1 MSTTSQHSQ
10 QFQGITPL
18 ETHPERLWREFLEA
32 RERSLKSGAL
42 SDGIAAGRA
51 YGAFLQ
57 EFAPASPASIVAQT
71 SSHFGRGA

>member
-1 MSTTSQHSQ
+1 MNTTSQQPQ
-10 QFQGITPL
+10 QIQGIKPL

-57 EFAPASPASIVAQT
+57 EFAPPSPASTTAPT
-71 SSHFGRGA
+71 SSHFGRRS

>member
-1 MSTTSQHSQ
+1 MSTTSERPQ
-10 QFQGITPL
+10 QLRGITPL

-32 RERSLKSGAL
+32 RERSLNSGAL

-57 EFAPASPASIVAQT
+57 EFAPASPASATAPT
-71 SSHFGRGA
+71 SSLVGRRP

>member
-1 MSTTSQHSQ
+1 MSTTSERSQ
-10 QFQGITPL
+10 QLQGITPV

-32 RERSLKSGAL
+32 RERSLRSGAL

-57 EFAPASPASIVAQT
+57 EFAPSSSDSATSQT